1 MNVKFVIL
9 AGTIALSL
17 GAIAFFSSKE
27 TSYILLDANELAAH
41 PSNYDSDEL
50 LRVRG
55 FVKPGTVIREGKTA
69 KFVLQLNDKEVPVF
83 FTGATLLPDAF
94 KEGTRA
100 RVDGVWKNGVLVAD
114 RVEAKCASKYEA
126 GYSDKE
132 ASAEE
137 Y

>member
-1 MNVKFVIL
+1 MNLKFTVL
-9 AGTIALSL
+9 AGIIGLSL

-27 TSYILLDANELAAH
+27 TSYILLDASDLAAN
-41 PSNYDSDEL
+41 SARYGDDEL

-55 FVKPGTVIREGKTA
+55 FVKLGSVIREGKTA
-69 KFVLQLNDKEVPVF
+69 KFVLQLNEKEVPVF

-126 GYSDKE
+126 GYSE
-132 ASAEE
+132 ADDE
-137 Y
+137 

>member
-1 MNVKFVIL
+1 MNVKFTIL
-9 AGTIALSL
+9 AGTIAVSL
-17 GAIAFFSSKE
+17 AAIAFFSSKE
-27 TSYILLDANELAAH
+27 TSYTLLDASELAANPAH
-41 PSNYDSDEL
+41 YDADEL

-55 FVKPGTVIREGKTA
+55 FVKLGSVTREGKTA
-69 KFVLQLNDKEVPVF
+69 KFVLQLNDREVPVF

-126 GYSDKE
+126 GYSDQ
-132 ASAEE
+132 EE
-137 Y
+137 

>member
-1 MNVKFVIL
+1 MNLKFAIL
-9 AGTIALSL
+9 AGTIGVSL
-17 GAIAFFSSKE
+17 AAIAFFSSKE
-27 TSYILLDANELAAH
+27 TSYTLLDASQLAAE
-41 PSNYDSDEL
+41 PSKYNSEEL

-55 FVKPGTVIREGKTA
+55 FVKLGSVVREGKTA
-69 KFVLQLNDKEVPVF
+69 RFVLQLNEKEVPVF

-100 RVDGVWKNGVLVAD
+100 RVDGVWKDGVLVAD

-126 GYSDKE
+126 GYSEKE
-132 ASAEE
+132 DSEHD

>member
-1 MNVKFVIL
+1 MNIKFTALASVIAISL
-9 AGTIALSL
+9 A
-17 GAIAFFSSKE
+17 AIAFFSSKE
-27 TSYILLDANELAAH
+27 TSYTLLDASELAAH
-41 PSNYDSDEL
+41 PAKYEPDEL

-55 FVKPGTVIREGKTA
+55 FVKLGTVIREGKTA
-69 KFVLQLNDKEVPVF
+69 KFTLQLNDKEVPVF

-100 RVDGVWKNGVLVAD
+100 RVDGVWKGGVLVAD

-126 GYSDKE
+126 GYQGEEKE
-132 ASAEE
+132 